1 LPENFKIKT
10 RAAMKST
17 VALLLLIFSVDRTL
31 AIHGFA
37 IHGGMWKLV
46 NIPEHSYRVMVSGLN

>member
-1 LPENFKIKT
+1 
-10 RAAMKST
+10 MKST
-17 VALLLLIFSVDRTL
+17 VALLLLVFSVDRTL
-31 AIHGFA
+31 TIHGFA